1 MSSWTLTGYLWVLTE
16 LGHKHIAY
24 QAIQSYD
31 KLWGKEKKS
40 TVIQM
45 NKYIKVFLKDSAL
58 INAAIPTQSYHHSKY
73 VKNIW
78 QFYIPPVL
86 SKKWQPEW
94 SFKGSSRLNVFWCHS
109 ILKRLTA
116 KRLTVWVLEHEW
128 SLMCCI
134 YDSVATSTLGKW
146 RRNLRFIHW
155 VKGNEPKHFGLSYQQ
170 DISFDLNIML
180 NFSNIWCVKTQYNS
194 KDKYC
199 LNLWNPRRKMKP
211 ISLWFQEKNC
221 FLNSTDIM
229 SFHQVNIHYKSET
242 VRDSAYIL
250 TFSQINFILN

>member
-1 MSSWTLTGYLWVLTE
+1 MSSWTLNGYLWVLRE

-45 NKYIKVFLKDSAL
+45 NKYIRVFLKDSAL

-116 KRLTVWVLEHEW
+116 KRLTVWVLEQEW

-146 RRNLRFIHW
+146 SRNLNLFIELKEINQSILGS
-155 VKGNEPKHFGLSYQQ
+155 VISRTFLSISILCLISLTFGVWRPSITL
-170 DISFDLNIML
+170 
-180 NFSNIWCVKTQYNS
+180 KTNTVS
-194 KDKYC
+194 IC
-199 LNLWNPRRKMKP
+199 EIPEERWNPYHCDFKRR
-211 ISLWFQEKNC
+211 
-221 FLNSTDIM
+221 
-229 SFHQVNIHYKSET
+229 T
-242 VRDSAYIL
+242 VFWTVL
-250 TFSQINFILN
+250 T